1 MKSGTVSSLVS
12 LLTSPVSVWLRR
24 VLDSS
29 HRRLSSPVLL
39 LVLLPAA
46 AAAGG
51 PRLLLW
57 TVLLSLSAR
66 LERLSGLPAA
76 AAALTGRLQL
86 ACCAVLLRPSLTS
99 LDVYRTW
106 EELQFLPLLL
116 PVVGVVTWTVDAA
129 VSWVIPGKRWAII
142 GSKVV

>member
-24 VLDSS
+24 VLGPS
-29 HRRLSSPVLL
+29 RLSSPVL
-39 LVLLPAA
+39 LLPAA

-57 TVLLSLSAR
+57 AVLLSLSVR

-86 ACCAVLLRPSLTS
+86 ACCGLLLRPEMTS

-106 EELQFLPLLL
+106 EELQFLPVLL
-116 PVVGVVTWTVDAA
+116 PVIGVVTWTVDAV
-129 VSWVIPGKRWAII
+129 VSRALPGKRWVVV